1 MNDSNDA
8 HPAARAAAIALNRFG
23 LGASAN
29 EPVPADPK
37 AWLLAQFDEYDPRP
51 PAWSREP
58 GSATLVV
65 DFVQRRREVR
75 EMRKNGKDAAASG
88 AISMAN
94 NMEGGTPPTQ
104 PPSTASSTA
113 TTPASAA
120 QQARKA
126 LRSDIVTTYRDAVN
140 ARVLSALN
148 TQTPFV
154 ERLVHF
160 WANHF
165 AISTEKPQV
174 AVLAGAFEAEAI
186 RPHVLGRFEDM
197 LVAVEQHPAM
207 QFYLDQTNS
216 IGPDS
221 VAAMRAAARDDTNPA
236 TNPGAASPAP
246 PRPHPRGLNENLARE
261 IMELHTLGARSGY
274 TQQDVTEF
282 ARALT
287 GWSIALPPAR
297 AGGLGAGAANRAA
310 EPGHFVFRAAQHE
323 PGSRTVTG
331 REYDQTG
338 AAQPLA
344 VLHDF
349 ASSPATARHIADK
362 LARHFI
368 ADTPPPDV
376 VSRVANAFTRSGG
389 DLPTV
394 YRALIDSPQAWSPAS
409 AKFKSP
415 WEWALSAMR
424 GLGWQDLGNLQA
436 APLFTQLGQPVWRPG
451 SPAGYDDVAA
461 SWASPDALLRRV
473 ELAQRLAS
481 RVGDR
486 LDARTLGNRLFAG
499 SLSTPTAS
507 AVSRAESASTALALL
522 FVSPDFQRR

>member
-1 MNDSNDA
+1 MNDSADA
-8 HPAARAAAIALNRFG
+8 HAAAIALNRFG
-23 LGASAN
+23 LGAKAN
-29 EPVPADPK
+29 EPVPPDPK
-37 AWLLAQFDEYDPRP
+37 AWLLAQFDHYDPRP

-58 GSATLVV
+58 DSAALIV
-65 DFVQRRREVR
+65 DYVQRRREVR
-75 EMRKNGKDAAASG
+75 DMRRTGKDAAASG

-94 NMEGGTPPTQ
+94 NMGGGAQTAQTAQSTQ
-104 PPSTASSTA
+104 STQAPQS
-113 TTPASAA
+113 ASANAGAPTTEA

-126 LRSDIVTTYRDAVN
+126 LRTDIVTTYRDAVN

-197 LVAVEQHPAM
+197 LVAVERHPAM
-207 QFYLDQTNS
+207 QFFLDQTNS
-216 IGPDS
+216 VGPDS
-221 VAAMRAAARDDTNPA
+221 IAAMRAAERNP
-236 TNPGAASPAP
+236 T
-246 PRPHPRGLNENLARE
+246 RPRGLNENLARE

-282 ARALT
+282 ARAMT
-287 GWSIALPPAR
+287 GWSVALPPVRTGGANG
-297 AGGLGAGAANRAA
+297 AGGRANAA
-310 EPGHFVFRAAQHE
+310 EPGRFVFRIAQHE
-323 PGSRTVTG
+323 PGTRTIIG
-331 REYDQTG
+331 RQYDQTG
-338 AAQPLA
+338 EAQPLA

-349 ASSPATARHIADK
+349 ASSPATAHHVADK

-368 ADTPPPDV
+368 SDTPPPDV
-376 VSRVANAFTRSGG
+376 VSRVANAFTQSGG

-394 YRALIDSPQAWSPAS
+394 YRALIESPQAWSPAS

-415 WEWALSAMR
+415 WEWTISAMR
-424 GLGWQDLGNLQA
+424 GLGWQDLGDLQT
-436 APLFTQLGQPVWRPG
+436 APLFTQLGQPIWRPG

-486 LDARTLGNRLFAG
+486 LDARTLGDHLFAG
-499 SLSTPTAS
+499 SLSMPTAT
-507 AVSRAESASTALALL
+507 AVSRAESASTAFALL